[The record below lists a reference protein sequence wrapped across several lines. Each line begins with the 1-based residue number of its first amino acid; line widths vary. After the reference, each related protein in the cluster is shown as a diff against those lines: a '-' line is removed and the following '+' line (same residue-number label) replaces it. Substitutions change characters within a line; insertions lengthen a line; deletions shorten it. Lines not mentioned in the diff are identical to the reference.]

1 MNPYI
6 FIHRIKGPAMLL
18 VFGIT
23 ALLNEWD
30 IISYGKSW
38 PLYLI
43 VFGVLQLAERAAWSQ
58 IQQDQYAQYVA
69 QQGQPYGAPV
79 PGQYPPYGAAPG
91 QYPANPTAPAAP
103 GSSSLSITPYDHEGR

>member
-30 IISYGKSW
+30 ILSFGKSW

-43 VFGVLQLAERAAWSQ
+43 VLGVLQLAERAAWSQ
-58 IQQDQYAQYVA
+58 WQQEQYAQ
-69 QQGQPYGAPV
+69 
-79 PGQYPPYGAAPG
+79 GQYAAQSAAGPAANIPPASSSLVVSP
-91 QYPANPTAPAAP
+91 PDLPAAP
-103 GSSSLSITPYDHEGR
+103 ERRYDSGEGR

>member
-18 VFGIT
+18 VFGVT

-30 IISYGKSW
+30 IISFGRSW

-43 VFGVLQLAERAAWSQ
+43 VLGVLQLAERAAWSQ
-58 IQQDQYAQYVA
+58 WQQQQYAQ
-69 QQGQPYGAPV
+69 
-79 PGQYPPYGAAPG
+79 GQYAA
-91 QYPANPTAPAAP
+91 QTAP
-103 GSSSLSITPYDHEGR
+103 GSGAPPAPPSSSSLAITPPSLPPDPDRRFNSGEGR